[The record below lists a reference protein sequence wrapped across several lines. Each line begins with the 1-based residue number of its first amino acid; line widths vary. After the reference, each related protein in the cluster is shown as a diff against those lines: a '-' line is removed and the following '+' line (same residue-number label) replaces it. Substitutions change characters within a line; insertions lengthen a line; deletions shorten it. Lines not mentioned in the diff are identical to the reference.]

1 MDTQEYITI
10 ETTDFKRYYNV
21 DVQPWI
27 HNMSVTELEL
37 TRKEII
43 DNDYDDI
50 DCFNSFKIEVNDT
63 NKEDFKQDFARYLQN
78 KELENIDLR
87 FNSHNNKI
95 KLIEKQ
101 LQRAQDIIQ
110 QLTSE
115 LSNVTNVVNFRKSIQ
130 DLLVE
135 ENSQLKAQV
144 NEFRTR
150 ILRLEQEVL

>member
-1 MDTQEYITI
+1 
-10 ETTDFKRYYNV
+10 
-21 DVQPWI
+21 
-27 HNMSVTELEL
+27 
-37 TRKEII
+37 
-43 DNDYDDI
+43 
-50 DCFNSFKIEVNDT
+50 
-63 NKEDFKQDFARYLQN
+63 
-78 KELENIDLR
+78 R